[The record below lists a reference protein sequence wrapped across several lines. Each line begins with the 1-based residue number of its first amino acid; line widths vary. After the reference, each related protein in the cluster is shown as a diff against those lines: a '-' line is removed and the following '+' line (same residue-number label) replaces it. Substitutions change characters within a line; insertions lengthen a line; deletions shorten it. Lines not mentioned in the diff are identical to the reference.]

1 MYIDVINMR
10 ELNRVIFFY
19 VLKICIIVFWKC
31 NLIMFIYLWKNEI
44 DFWYINIEFLIFDIY
59 RKCINLRIVFLNI
72 YIRVMWFKKRVC
84 MLVCYIY
91 LNGWL
96 FEIFFLR
103 MVFFILRFNWNILN
117 ICLNNGDSVI
127 VKYLNR
133 MKVRGFGRKYNY
145 GLLKVI

>member
-1 MYIDVINMR
+1 M
-10 ELNRVIFFY
+10 FF
-19 VLKICIIVFWKC
+19 W
-31 NLIMFIYLWKNEI
+31 
-44 DFWYINIEFLIFDIY
+44 
-59 RKCINLRIVFLNI
+59 I
-72 YIRVMWFKKRVC
+72 YILGLCGLKKRVC

-145 GLLKVI
+145 GLSKVI